1 VLNGFRLDGVKK
13 LRQAQGVESSSTAGT
28 ASEHPG
34 LARALKLTPILALT
48 IGIFSLD
55 LLIPKGVADA
65 LLYVAP
71 VAWIALWSNRQEA
84 SLVLIVAMSCTAGAI
99 LGFLLSPPGLLWLG
113 VANRGITIFVL
124 WLVAILSLTRKRVED
139 EVKTLRGLLPICSY
153 CKKIRDDK
161 GYWKQIE
168 VYIAA
173 NSQADFSHGLCP
185 ECGLEHYPDIFKH
198 QPTGTHS

>member
-1 VLNGFRLDGVKK
+1 MKN
-13 LRQAQGVESSSTAGT
+13 LRSAQGVEPSPTGGAT
-28 ASEHPG
+28 SERPG

-84 SLVLIVAMSCTAGAI
+84 SLVVIVAMSCTAGAI

>member
-1 VLNGFRLDGVKK
+1 MDTITPI
-13 LRQAQGVESSSTAGT
+13 RQDIEFKPESRFENISK
-28 ASEHPG
+28 PG
-34 LARALKLTPILALT
+34 RIAAVLKLAPILCVA
-48 IGIFSLD
+48 IGILVLD
-55 LLIPKGVADA
+55 LFIPKGVADG

-71 VAWIALWSNRQEA
+71 VAWIALWSNRHEA
-84 SLVLIVAMSCTAGAI
+84 SLVVMVAAICTACAI
-99 LGFLLSPPGLLWLG
+99 AGFLLSPPGLFWLG
-113 VANRGITIFVL
+113 FANRAITIFVV
-124 WLVAILSLTRKRVED
+124 WLTVVLSLTRKRVEE

-185 ECGLEHYPDIFKH
+185 ECGLEHYPDIFQQQH
-198 QPTGTHS
+198 TGTHS

>member
-1 VLNGFRLDGVKK
+1 
-13 LRQAQGVESSSTAGT
+13 
-28 ASEHPG
+28 
-34 LARALKLTPILALT
+34 LTPILALT